1 MRGIK
6 KLTMFT
12 RKVIFMKGSQLDLSA
27 PSLSQKFN
35 KLQPGA
41 DGGNGRHGADGPI
54 VEVYAKVLT
63 GYVKIDTS
71 GGDGNRGQNGADGS
85 KGADVIYSK
94 DDKTDSDCKNGK
106 TTNGCTKEISGTPG
120 DKGGDGGDAGDAGR
134 SGNGGNAGRQ
144 TFYAA
149 NFVGHIVLKTC
160 RGNGGQAAENGAG
173 GPGGRGGRGG
183 HGVRC
188 KKKIRSMW
196 GRSWGLSAVK
206 YPHYCTANGKTDEAK
221 RGKDG
226 AKGDDGDAKTSAG
239 NNGQVERSYIQFF
252 LTLRRKDIR
261 KYPLSLLKLMARYAE
276 DLIWANRIS
285 NGKAVFR
292 FLLRLTQR
300 RSDSS
305 ELRKV
310 AKRRLAFLNK
320 EGYDRFGKN
329 KLFAPLM
336 KYEAFKEEVE
346 TMRDDARD
354 FENDYNGIKKS
365 IENEEGIKK
374 VLEAFPKTARK
385 QVDKERTRLKRT
397 KGKALDRKR
406 TYVLAIT
413 QLEAS
418 MNNYLAETMKRLP
431 DVYEKAQFKKGDLF
445 VILQGITSFTGGVMG
460 GSLSATPINSALDII
475 KHFSLKCALDALKGH
490 LDNIERRLNFGKAY
504 AALNDSNKLDFG
516 KMDLNAV
523 PEVMKA
529 NLVMNKKRLTADL
542 ICLLDLRSS
551 VITKAKIQQQ
561 IEQFF
566 IAGAARIDLI
576 AKVIDLD
583 NEIGGY
589 NFHINN
595 LKETSNEIKS
605 LGKSDSSHI
614 ADTTRQM
621 FLDDLLT
628 SYQEIETRFARSLYQ
643 LYKSFEFRTLWD
655 VGKRLSK
662 FQRRAVSAAK
672 GTGRLH
678 GVLELT
684 NALNQITNL
693 ENKLR
698 RCNTKFPHDVST
710 ETWSFDNVN
719 NKVMFDELKKGTT
732 RFSLDISDSCDDCY
746 NVRLLKIFVELYG
759 DKSQRKGKYP
769 ADVFLELRH
778 LGDSSFRDGND
789 KVKQYRQPVT
799 WRKLKFNR
807 FSITNQD
814 KCDRLRTKGKKNT
827 LFCIEKDD
835 SRFKPMCCH
844 YLSDSP
850 CKDKQLG
857 AEECRSPFGT
867 YEISIPI
874 DKKARCRA
882 KGSKVTHKNCK
893 NFDISMFTNMNVHIQ
908 YLYWP
913 KKYSTGPNDRRCSGF
928 KDLSINGHLPAATHP
943 NITLDYEL

>member
-1 MRGIK
+1 
-6 KLTMFT
+6 
-12 RKVIFMKGSQLDLSA
+12 
-27 PSLSQKFN
+27 
-35 KLQPGA
+35 
-41 DGGNGRHGADGPI
+41 
-54 VEVYAKVLT
+54 
-63 GYVKIDTS
+63 
-71 GGDGNRGQNGADGS
+71 
-85 KGADVIYSK
+85 
-94 DDKTDSDCKNGK
+94 
-106 TTNGCTKEISGTPG
+106 
-120 DKGGDGGDAGDAGR
+120 
-134 SGNGGNAGRQ
+134 
-144 TFYAA
+144 
-149 NFVGHIVLKTC
+149 
-160 RGNGGQAAENGAG
+160 
-173 GPGGRGGRGG
+173 
-183 HGVRC
+183 
-188 KKKIRSMW
+188 MW

-374 VLEAFPKTARK
+374 
-385 QVDKERTRLKRT
+385 
-397 KGKALDRKR
+397 
-406 TYVLAIT
+406 AIT

-719 NKVMFDELKKGTT
+719 NKV
-732 RFSLDISDSCDDCY
+732 I
-746 NVRLLKIFVELYG
+746 
-759 DKSQRKGKYP
+759 
-769 ADVFLELRH
+769 
-778 LGDSSFRDGND
+778 
-789 KVKQYRQPVT
+789 
-799 WRKLKFNR
+799 
-807 FSITNQD
+807 
-814 KCDRLRTKGKKNT
+814 
-827 LFCIEKDD
+827 
-835 SRFKPMCCH
+835 
-844 YLSDSP
+844 
-850 CKDKQLG
+850 
-857 AEECRSPFGT
+857 
-867 YEISIPI
+867 
-874 DKKARCRA
+874 
-882 KGSKVTHKNCK
+882 
-893 NFDISMFTNMNVHIQ
+893 
-908 YLYWP
+908 
-913 KKYSTGPNDRRCSGF
+913 
-928 KDLSINGHLPAATHP
+928 
-943 NITLDYEL
+943 